1 MGERPV
7 RSPLHQDRT
16 SPDRVCV
23 RGASGAGAG
32 GHGDGE
38 AGRVP
43 HLRRLLTARNYS
55 SSTGTTTTSSTNCVQ
70 LPLLVALLTDSL
82 TSYLQLQG
90 SRSLPLPPSQ

>member
-1 MGERPV
+1 MSFSFLPHVLKILRTFDP
-7 RSPLHQDRT
+7 QDNKMCSF

-43 HLRRLLTARNYS
+43 HLRRLLTARN
-55 SSTGTTTTSSTNCVQ
+55 
-70 LPLLVALLTDSL
+70 
-82 TSYLQLQG
+82 
-90 SRSLPLPPSQ
+90 